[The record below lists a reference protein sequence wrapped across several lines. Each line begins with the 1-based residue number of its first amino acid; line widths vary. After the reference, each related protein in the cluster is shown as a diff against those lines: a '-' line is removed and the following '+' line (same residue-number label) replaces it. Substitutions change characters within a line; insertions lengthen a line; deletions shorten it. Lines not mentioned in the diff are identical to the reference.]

1 MKFSWIA
8 IASKTAIA
16 LAFFCGSS
24 SVRTTADSP
33 QRSQQPKNQAT
44 ASSSVRNVTATPLNY
59 FRRRTFAIPFSIG
72 NSANSQIEVHLYVS
86 NDAGHRWYLVDRQAA
101 TAGNFVFRA
110 PHDGEYWFSSR
121 IVDLKSTPD
130 KSLPE
135 RPELRVI
142 IDTVEPRLRLN
153 VMEGASGEITTT
165 WQLADQYL
173 RTETFKIE
181 YRVEDSQTWRNVS
194 IEQSTRPSQNGTVQG
209 KNTWWPQDGS
219 HWVLVRAEVRDA
231 AGNLATT
238 SQRIRL
244 SNPRKQGLAN
254 STSSDLSE
262 PVVPNKSRTTIPQA
276 AIPWQEE
283 ADPSHNASVFELPE
297 PSVNHDELVQNSRR
311 AEYPFAKPEVAE
323 FETLPAPQPTPELN
337 SQPTPE
343 LNSQPTP
350 ELNSQP
356 NSQPSS
362 EDRTA
367 EYSAESQN
375 SNELT
380 RKQKSN
386 TSSISPRDATPY
398 VSVTTTSNS
407 PREQSQRI
415 HESVDVAPQ
424 IAELNLPIGE
434 RPHITNRKKFH
445 LEYDVES
452 AGSPGIAKVELWGT
466 ADHGQTWTTWSTD
479 TDRLSPV
486 EVKIEEEGIYGFRVV
501 ITTTNG
507 LAGARPQNGEP
518 ADLWIGVDTTE
529 PVANLREIKY
539 GDGDEFGQLVIHWS
553 AQDLHL
559 AARPVTLIYSESA
572 NGPWHPIASGL
583 PNTGRYS
590 WETDASLPESVFLRI
605 EVRDEAGNEGAD
617 QSSHPIRIPD
627 RVPKGRI
634 RGFRLVD

>member
-8 IASKTAIA
+8 IASRTAIA
-16 LAFFCGSS
+16 LAFFCGSF
-24 SVRTTADSP
+24 SVHTIADSP

-44 ASSSVRNVTATPLNY
+44 APSSVRNVSATPLNY

-86 NDAGHRWYLVDRQAA
+86 NDAGRRWYLIDRQAA
-101 TAGNFVFRA
+101 AAGNFVFRA

-121 IVDLKSTPD
+121 IVNLKSAPD

-153 VMEGASGEITTT
+153 VTEGASGEITTT

-181 YRVEDSQTWRNVS
+181 YRVEDSETWHNVS
-194 IEQSTRPSQNGTVQG
+194 IEQSARPSQNGTVQG
-209 KNTWWPQDGS
+209 QNTWWPQDS
-219 HWVLVRAEVRDA
+219 SRWVLVRAEVRDA

-238 SQRIRL
+238 SQRIHL
-244 SNPRKQGLAN
+244 SSTRKQGLAK
-254 STSSDLSE
+254 SASSDRSE
-262 PVVPNKSRTTIPQA
+262 VVVPNKLKSTIPQT

-297 PSVNHDELVQNSRR
+297 PQVNHDELVQNSQR
-311 AEYPFAKPEVAE
+311 AEYPFAEPEVAE
-323 FETLPAPQPTPELN
+323 FETLPAPQPASE
-337 SQPTPE
+337 
-343 LNSQPTP
+343 
-350 ELNSQP
+350 P
-356 NSQPSS
+356 NSKPSS

-367 EYSAESQN
+367 EFSAESQI
-375 SNELT
+375 STKLT

-386 TSSISPRDATPY
+386 TPSTSPRDANPY
-398 VSVTTTSNS
+398 LPVRTTSNS
-407 PREQSQRI
+407 PQEKPQLI

-424 IAELNLPIGE
+424 ITELNLPVGE
-434 RPHITNRKKFH
+434 RPHITNRKKFQ

-466 ADHGQTWTTWSTD
+466 ADHGQTWATWSTD
-479 TDRLSPV
+479 TDRISPV
-486 EVKIEEEGIYGFRVV
+486 EVEIEEEGIYGFRVV

-590 WETDASLPESVFLRI
+590 WETDASLPQSVFLRI
-605 EVRDEAGNEGAD
+605 EIRDEAGNEGTD